1 MALAAADTSVFPP
14 YPTEGTPTWI
24 FDQDDQRA
32 SFLALPVRLGDT
44 GCCWRTVSDS
54 PYNRA

>member
-32 SFLALPVRLGDT
+32 
-44 GCCWRTVSDS
+44 
-54 PYNRA
+54 